1 MANHKSA
8 EKRARQTIKRQA
20 RNNATKQG
28 VKTQEKILVKAL
40 DSKAKDTP
48 EALKAFVSK
57 IAKAARKG
65 VIKKQTAARKIGRLS
80 ARVAQASSK

>member
-40 DSKAKDTP
+40 DTKAKDAP

-65 VIKKQTAARKIGRLS
+65 VIKKKTAARKIGRMT
-80 ARVAQASSK
+80 ARAAQASK